1 MVAPAQLTP
10 DTGARSPRTGASTD
24 GKTPSRSFPLAVMA
38 AKHNKRRH
46 MKKKC
51 KAPAPKPK
59 AKPQSKAQRNAE
71 LRRLIIEKAG
81 VSKEWAKDH
90 LVVI

>member
-1 MVAPAQLTP
+1 
-10 DTGARSPRTGASTD
+10 
-24 GKTPSRSFPLAVMA
+24 MA
-38 AKHNKRRH
+38 AAT

-51 KAPAPKPK
+51 KSPATKPR

-81 VSKEWAKDH
+81 VSKDWAKDH
-90 LVVI
+90 LIVI